1 MTGGVERWTAR
12 PRTLGPGALVFV
24 VAVGAST
31 LARAADETA
40 APPPAGDGSQEAR
53 HEYQAGMQAYEAKR
67 FVEAALHF
75 EAAVI
80 QRPHAV
86 AVYTAALAWE
96 EANRPERAADDFA
109 RALDVPG
116 LSQTQAANARER
128 LTTLEKAM
136 GTLDVTA
143 PDGWRVQLDENTSV
157 LAPAH
162 LHAMPGVH
170 SLAVQSPSAPI
181 RHRDVLLELGRTTRL
196 ALTAEPP
203 PAPPPIAKPEPA
215 PALTAPPGPS
225 PATSSGIDLR
235 RSLGFAAA
243 GAGIAS
249 IGAGVVLG
257 VSALSARDAYNA
269 APTLAAYNHA
279 TGLQT
284 WTDVAFI
291 AGGAL
296 AVGGAALILWPS
308 PRAKGEPALSVAPA
322 PGGFLVRGAF

>member
-1 MTGGVERWTAR
+1 MTGGAERWTAR
-12 PRTLGPGALVFV
+12 ARTLGPSALVFL
-24 VAVGAST
+24 VAAGASPV
-31 LARAADETA
+31 ARAADPPA
-40 APPPAGDGSQEAR
+40 APPPAGEGSQEAR
-53 HEYQAGMQAYEAKR
+53 LEYQAGMQAYEAKR

-116 LSQTQAANARER
+116 LSPAQGANARER
-128 LTTLEKAM
+128 LATLEKAM

-143 PDGWRVQLDENTSV
+143 PEGWRVQLDENTSV
-157 LAPAH
+157 LVPAH
-162 LHAMPGVH
+162 LHALPGVH
-170 SLAVQSPSAPI
+170 SLAVQPPSAPI
-181 RHRDVLLELGRTTRL
+181 QHRDVLLELGRTTHL

-203 PAPPPIAKPEPA
+203 PATPPSAKPESTRGPT
-215 PALTAPPGPS
+215 ALSSDS
-225 PATSSGIDLR
+225 PARSSGLDLR

-249 IGAGVVLG
+249 IGAGIVLG

-269 APTLAAYNHA
+269 APTLTAYDHA
-279 TGLQT
+279 IGLQT
-284 WTDVAFI
+284 WTNVAFI

-296 AVGGAALILWPS
+296 VAGGVALIVWPS
-308 PRAKGEPALSVAPA
+308 ASPKGEPAVSLAPV
-322 PGGFLVRGAF
+322 PGGVVLRGAF

>member
-12 PRTLGPGALVFV
+12 PGTLLPSALVFL
-24 VAVGAST
+24 VAVGASP

-86 AVYTAALAWE
+86 ALYTAALAWE
-96 EANRPERAADDFA
+96 EANHPERAADDFA

-116 LSQTQAANARER
+116 LSQTQGANARER
-128 LTTLEKAM
+128 LATLEKAM

-143 PDGWRVQLDENTSV
+143 PEGWRVQLDENTSV

-162 LHAMPGVH
+162 LHALPGVH

-181 RHRDVLLELGRTTRL
+181 QHRDVLLELGRTAHL

-203 PAPPPIAKPEPA
+203 AAPPSTAKLETARA
-215 PALTAPPGPS
+215 PAVPSSDTSARPG
-225 PATSSGIDLR
+225 GLDLR

-249 IGAGVVLG
+249 IGAGIVLG

-269 APTLAAYNHA
+269 APTLAAYNH
-279 TGLQT
+279 TIGLQT

-296 AVGGAALILWPS
+296 AVGGVALIVWPS
-308 PRAKGEPALSVAPA
+308 PSPKGEPALSLAPA